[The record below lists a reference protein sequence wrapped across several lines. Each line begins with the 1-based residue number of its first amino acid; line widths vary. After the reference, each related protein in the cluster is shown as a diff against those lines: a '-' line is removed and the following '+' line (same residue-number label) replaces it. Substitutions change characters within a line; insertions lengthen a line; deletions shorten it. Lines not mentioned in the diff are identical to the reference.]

1 MTSQEDVELVF
12 VSYGKSLVNVQDW
25 QPGAVSSGQL
35 MMFAAGSR
43 SVRSNMHGAL
53 RLYAIDSAG
62 NAMEVPVKMS
72 SEPASLQPALVMR
85 LDESSGGKWAL
96 NHEERGTA
104 GNDVLNASPDS
115 DFFTGGAGADTFRW
129 FKGQT
134 GVDLV
139 LDYKRS
145 EGDVLDLSALTAGY
159 TEATRDDFFFKEVL
173 KDGTIAL
180 TVTSEGGR
188 GIYGLS
194 ILVTALDGDALLSVK
209 TASGMAVI

>member
-1 MTSQEDVELVF
+1 MLPE
-12 VSYGKSLVNVQDW
+12 
-25 QPGAVSSGQL
+25 AVTSGQRL
-35 MMFAAGSR
+35 MFAAGSK
-43 SVRSNMHGAL
+43 SVLSNLHGAL

-62 NAMEVPVKMS
+62 NAMEVPVKTTS
-72 SEPASLQPALVMR
+72 DPASVQPALVMR
-85 LDESSGGKWAL
+85 WDEGPGGKWAL
-96 NHEERGTA
+96 NREERGTA

-159 TEATRDDFFFKEVL
+159 SDATRDDFFVKEVL

-180 TVTSEGGR
+180 TVTSDGLH

-209 TASGMAVI
+209 TASGMVVI